1 MEVAATGFNT
11 ARDYVYY
18 EPATEEDN
26 EACRKGKATPIASSK
41 FYFGPG
47 FRNSPWNEKI
57 LKLHARQAQTMR
69 VNDPQRWGV
78 PDVKENYIISILR
91 TIVKNYQEDWR
102 RHQRRPNET
111 EEEFQARVEEYEEQR
126 QDKTSKTSRKK
137 SKRET
142 RMATV
147 VKMIKISLVKER
159 KDGDRNV
166 AINRAKVEAWEFLQ
180 ELLKRLPTQAMS
192 SEEVSDRALRVE
204 GVLTIVKVHKILICP
219 WRHEKIAKYMEWV
232 DETGR
237 RMKTNEQW
245 LEEERAYDDDLDNT
259 LHISGE
265 VFKLLKLASKSFE
278 RDDDEAGGSDDGD
291 DEEAQQTNGGGGDDD
306 DDDDDEAQQTNG
318 EAQPPNDQME
328 EDDIR

>member
-69 VNDPQRWGV
+69 
-78 PDVKENYIISILR
+78 
-91 TIVKNYQEDWR
+91 EDWR

-237 RMKTNEQW
+237 RMKTKSDSARTRIRIKKEGNSLPPPNLPLGVYSEQW